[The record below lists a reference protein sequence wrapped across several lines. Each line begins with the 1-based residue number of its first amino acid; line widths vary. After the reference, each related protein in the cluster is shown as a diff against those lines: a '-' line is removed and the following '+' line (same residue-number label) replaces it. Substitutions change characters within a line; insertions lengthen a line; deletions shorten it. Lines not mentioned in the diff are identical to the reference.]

1 MLTDGER
8 TDGRTDDPKTQASH
22 RLLLAVVATNVG
34 SSSEVQLLDG
44 HGSSTIQIRRDGD
57 KCYDL
62 CCDDSQQRS
71 QLSAQLQAELIVSY
85 RLKAVCYCLQCVLK

>member
-57 KCYDL
+57 VL
-62 CCDDSQQRS
+62 RSICCDDSQQRS
-71 QLSAQLQAELIVSY
+71 QLSAQLAELIVSN
-85 RLKAVCYCLQCVLK
+85 RLKAACYCLQCVLK